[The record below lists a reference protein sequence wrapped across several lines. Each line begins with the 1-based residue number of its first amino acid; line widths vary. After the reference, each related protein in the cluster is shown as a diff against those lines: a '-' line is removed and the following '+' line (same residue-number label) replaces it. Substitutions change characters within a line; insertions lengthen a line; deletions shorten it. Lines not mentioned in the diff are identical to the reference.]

1 MGLVLPTVSVTPGP
15 EYATEN
21 NTAFTTVDSH
31 DHTTGKGVPITPSAI
46 NINAD
51 LEFNSNDATE
61 LRSTRFDSQ
70 SAALATG
77 SDIGCF
83 YNLSGNPTWNNNS
96 GTASRI
102 INTTYPAAV
111 GDLIYASSTTN
122 YTRLTIGSTGQ
133 VLKVSGGLPAWAS
146 AASTLSVTTQTTT
159 YTIGANDD
167 IILGNPNSASFTMSL
182 PVSSGSGKVYIIK
195 YITSVDLSKVI
206 TVARAGSDVI
216 VDAGGSVTST
226 TLNTIG
232 EEIQIVDAASGTWQI
247 ISRRIPSIWLSYTP
261 TFTGFGTVSNTAF
274 YWKRSGD
281 SLLINGSFTTGTV
294 TSADASLTLPSGLTI
309 GSTIPTTTTSI
320 EGQYEVLANGAAA
333 NIFST
338 SAAGAV
344 VTRTG
349 TSTSILYFAKQ
360 TASNIFAA
368 SNGNAITSTGD
379 AVAFRVFG
387 LSISGWNG

>member
-1 MGLVLPTVSVTPGP
+1 
-15 EYATEN
+15 
-21 NTAFTTVDSH
+21 
-31 DHTTGKGVPITPSAI
+31 
-46 NINAD
+46 
-51 LEFNSNDATE
+51 
-61 LRSTRFDSQ
+61 
-70 SAALATG
+70 
-77 SDIGCF
+77 
-83 YNLSGNPTWNNNS
+83 
-96 GTASRI
+96 
-102 INTTYPAAV
+102 V